1 MQKENDRLDKLSRRV
16 VSERDKLVIERDNL
30 VAERDGLA
38 AEKNSSL
45 SSASKQV
52 RELEAIRDKL
62 TQEKNNVSER
72 CFNVLLFTFYI
83 LFSVLFFVDFNLQQ

>member
-1 MQKENDRLDKLSRRV
+1 MDKLSRRV
-16 VSERDKLVIERDNL
+16 VTERDKLVIERDNL

-45 SSASKQV
+45 SNASKQV
-52 RELEAIRDKL
+52 RELEAIRDRL

-72 CFNVLLFTFYI
+72 CFNVLLFTLYIYFRFYFLLI
-83 LFSVLFFVDFNLQQ
+83 TN